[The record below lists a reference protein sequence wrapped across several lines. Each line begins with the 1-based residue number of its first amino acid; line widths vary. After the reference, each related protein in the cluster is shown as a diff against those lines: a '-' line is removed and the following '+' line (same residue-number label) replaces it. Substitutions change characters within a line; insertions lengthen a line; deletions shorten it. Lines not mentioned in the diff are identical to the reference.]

1 MPDIRAVIAFA
12 VLALGMPCEALAWGA
27 AGHRM
32 IGELAVR
39 VLPSGMPAFL
49 TTPPAVRQ
57 IGELAREPDRWR
69 NAGPAHDNERDPGH
83 FVHIADDL
91 TVMGGPPLNALP
103 LTRAEY
109 DTALRAAGSNQ
120 YVAGYLPY
128 AIVDGWQQL
137 RMDFALWRV
146 DRAGERFARTAAA
159 RAWYASDRRLRETL
173 TIRDLGVWAHY
184 VGDASQPQHAS
195 VHYDEWGAENPDG
208 FSNVK
213 GFHIRF
219 EGPFVGANVTEKD
232 LLPLIAPYRDCA
244 CTIMARTA
252 AYLAASQANVV
263 TLYRLEK
270 VQAFDGTHPEGKA
283 FAAARLAAAVSEL
296 RDMTLDAWRASAD
309 TTVGFHALSV
319 KAVEAGAADP
329 WAMMQGTE

>member
-1 MPDIRAVIAFA
+1 MRALPA
-12 VLALGMPCEALAWGA
+12 EA
-27 AGHRM
+27 
-32 IGELAVR
+32 
-39 VLPSGMPAFL
+39 PAFL
-49 TTPPAVRQ
+49 QAPDAVRQ

-69 NAGPAHDNERDPGH
+69 GAGPAHDNERDPGH
-83 FVHIADDL
+83 FVHVADDL

-103 LTRAEY
+103 PTRAEY
-109 DTALRAAGSNQ
+109 DTALRAAGANQ
-120 YVAGYLPY
+120 YTAGYLPY
-128 AIVDGWQQL
+128 TIVDGWQQL

-146 DRAGERFARTAAA
+146 DRAGAKFAKTPAA
-159 RAWYASDRRLRETL
+159 RAWYAADRRLREML

-195 VHYDEWGAENPDG
+195 VHYDEWGAANPEG

-219 EGPFVGANVTEKD
+219 EGPFVGANLTEKD
-232 LLPLIAPYRDCA
+232 LLPLVAPYHDCA

-252 AYLAASQANVV
+252 AYLAASQGNVV
-263 TLYRLEK
+263 ALYRLEK
-270 VQAFDGTHPEGKA
+270 AQAFDGSHPEGKT

-309 TTVGFHALSV
+309 ATVGFHALSV
-319 KAVEAGAADP
+319 RAVEAGTADP